1 MKITSITKKNGTRW
15 QIEVDDEYWAILDAE
30 IIVNQHLKVGVELT
44 EERMEE
50 ILRAADF
57 RRARERALYLLD
69 YRDHSRGE
77 IVEKLS
83 RNVDRVIAEEVAD
96 KLCELGLI
104 DDGTYAKKL
113 ARHFL
118 LTKKYGARRAEFEMR
133 RKGIDGRLAAEA
145 VAEVEPD
152 EDLLEELALKKYGR
166 YLEDDPDGK
175 GRDKAIR
182 GLMRLG
188 HGYYEAEAAVDAAA
202 ARLKADTD
210 ESEDL

>member
-145 VAEVEPD
+145 VAEVEPE

-202 ARLKADTD
+202 ARLEADTD
-210 ESEDL
+210 EPEDL

>member
-30 IIVNQHLKVGVELT
+30 IIVDQHLKVGSELT

-83 RNVDRVIAEEVAD
+83 RNVDRGIAEEVAD

-202 ARLKADTD
+202 ARLEADTD

>member
-202 ARLKADTD
+202 ARLEADID

>member
-30 IIVNQHLKVGVELT
+30 IIVNQHLKVGSELT

-83 RNVDRVIAEEVAD
+83 RNVDRGIAEEVAD

-104 DDGTYAKKL
+104 DDETYAKKL

-202 ARLKADTD
+202 ARLEADTD
-210 ESEDL
+210 EPEDL

>member
-152 EDLLEELALKKYGR
+152 ENLLEELALKKYGR

-202 ARLKADTD
+202 ARLEADTD
-210 ESEDL
+210 EPEDL

>member
-30 IIVNQHLKVGVELT
+30 IIVNQHLNVGVELT

-202 ARLKADTD
+202 ARLEADTG
-210 ESEDL
+210 EPEDL

>member
-202 ARLKADTD
+202 ARLEADTD

>member
-69 YRDHSRGE
+69 DRDHSRGE

-202 ARLKADTD
+202 ARLEADTD
-210 ESEDL
+210 EPEDL

>member
-30 IIVNQHLKVGVELT
+30 IIVNQHLKVGAE
-44 EERMEE
+44 
-50 ILRAADF
+50 
-57 RRARERALYLLD
+57 ALYLLD

-152 EDLLEELALKKYGR
+152 EDLLEELALIKYGR

-202 ARLKADTD
+202 ARLEADTD
-210 ESEDL
+210 EPEDL

>member
-118 LTKKYGARRAEFEMR
+118 LTKKYGVRRAEFEMR

-202 ARLKADTD
+202 ARLEADTD
-210 ESEDL
+210 EPEDL

>member
-30 IIVNQHLKVGVELT
+30 IIVNQHLKVGAELT

-188 HGYYEAEAAVDAAA
+188 HGYYEAEAAVDATA
-202 ARLKADTD
+202 ARLEADTD
-210 ESEDL
+210 EPEDL

>member
-202 ARLKADTD
+202 ARLEANTD
-210 ESEDL
+210 EPEDL

>member
-1 MKITSITKKNGTRW
+1 MKITSITKKNRTRW
-15 QIEVDDEYWAILDAE
+15 QIEVDAEYWAILDAE
-30 IIVNQHLKVGVELT
+30 IIVNQHLKVGAELT

-202 ARLKADTD
+202 ARLEADTD
-210 ESEDL
+210 EPEDL

>member
-96 KLCELGLI
+96 KLCKLGLI

-202 ARLKADTD
+202 ARLEADTD
-210 ESEDL
+210 EPEDL

>member
-1 MKITSITKKNGTRW
+1 MKITSITKKNDTRW

-202 ARLKADTD
+202 ARLEADTD
-210 ESEDL
+210 EPEDL

>member
-104 DDGTYAKKL
+104 DDGAYAKKL

-202 ARLKADTD
+202 ARLEVDTD
-210 ESEDL
+210 EPEDL

>member
-104 DDGTYAKKL
+104 DNGTYAKKL

-202 ARLKADTD
+202 ARLEADTD
-210 ESEDL
+210 EPEDL

>member
-104 DDGTYAKKL
+104 DDGMYAKKL

-188 HGYYEAEAAVDAAA
+188 HGYYEAEATVDAAA
-202 ARLKADTD
+202 ARLEADTD
-210 ESEDL
+210 EPEDL

>member
-1 MKITSITKKNGTRW
+1 MKITSITKKNGTRC

-202 ARLKADTD
+202 ARLEADTD
-210 ESEDL
+210 EPEDL

>member
-30 IIVNQHLKVGVELT
+30 IIVNQHLKVGSELT

-83 RNVDRVIAEEVAD
+83 RNVDRGIAEEVAD

-104 DDGTYAKKL
+104 DDGAYAKKL

-202 ARLKADTD
+202 ARLEADTD
-210 ESEDL
+210 EPEDL

>member
-133 RKGIDGRLAAEA
+133 RKGIDGRLATEA

-202 ARLKADTD
+202 ARLEADTD

>member
-118 LTKKYGARRAEFEMR
+118 LAKKYGARRAEFEMR

-202 ARLKADTD
+202 ARLEADTD
-210 ESEDL
+210 EPEDL

>member
-30 IIVNQHLKVGVELT
+30 IIVNQHLKVGAELT

-83 RNVDRVIAEEVAD
+83 RNVDRVIAEEGSSMMGRMQ
-96 KLCELGLI
+96 KSWP
-104 DDGTYAKKL
+104 GT
-113 ARHFL
+113 
-118 LTKKYGARRAEFEMR
+118 
-133 RKGIDGRLAAEA
+133 
-145 VAEVEPD
+145 
-152 EDLLEELALKKYGR
+152 
-166 YLEDDPDGK
+166 
-175 GRDKAIR
+175 
-182 GLMRLG
+182 
-188 HGYYEAEAAVDAAA
+188 
-202 ARLKADTD
+202 
-210 ESEDL
+210 SC

>member
-30 IIVNQHLKVGVELT
+30 IIVDQHLKVGSELT

-83 RNVDRVIAEEVAD
+83 RNVDRGIAEEVAD

-104 DDGTYAKKL
+104 DDGMYAKKL

-202 ARLKADTD
+202 ARLEADTD
-210 ESEDL
+210 EPEDL

>member
-104 DDGTYAKKL
+104 DDGAYAKKL

-202 ARLKADTD
+202 ARLEADTD
-210 ESEDL
+210 EPEDL

>member
-104 DDGTYAKKL
+104 DDGMYAKKL

-202 ARLKADTD
+202 ARLEADID

>member
-83 RNVDRVIAEEVAD
+83 RNVDRGIAEEVAD

-104 DDGTYAKKL
+104 DDGAYAKKL

-202 ARLKADTD
+202 ARLEADTD
-210 ESEDL
+210 EPEDL

>member
-30 IIVNQHLKVGVELT
+30 IIVNQHLNVGVELT

-202 ARLKADTD
+202 ARLEADTD
-210 ESEDL
+210 EPEDL

>member
-96 KLCELGLI
+96 KLCELGLF
-104 DDGTYAKKL
+104 DDGAYAQKL
-113 ARHFL
+113 ARHVL

-202 ARLKADTD
+202 ARLEADTD
-210 ESEDL
+210 EPEDL

>member
-15 QIEVDDEYWAILDAE
+15 QIKVDDEYWAILDAE

-202 ARLKADTD
+202 ARLEADTD
-210 ESEDL
+210 EPEDL

>member
-44 EERMEE
+44 EEQMEE

-104 DDGTYAKKL
+104 DDGAYAKKL

-118 LTKKYGARRAEFEMR
+118 LTKKYGVRRAEFEMR

-202 ARLKADTD
+202 ARLEADTD
-210 ESEDL
+210 EPEDL

>member
-83 RNVDRVIAEEVAD
+83 RNVDRAIAEEVAD

-202 ARLKADTD
+202 ARLEADTD
-210 ESEDL
+210 EPEDL

>member
-104 DDGTYAKKL
+104 DDGAYAKKL

-118 LTKKYGARRAEFEMR
+118 LTKKYGARRVEFEMR

-202 ARLKADTD
+202 ARLEADTD
-210 ESEDL
+210 EPEDL

>member
-57 RRARERALYLLD
+57 RRARERALYLVD

-175 GRDKAIR
+175 GREKAIR

-202 ARLKADTD
+202 ARLEADTD
-210 ESEDL
+210 EPEDL